1 MGSLSLEMP
10 PWKRPLEAFLIKRHT
25 HWAMT
30 PDEMHKILES
40 NNIGFVAKDMAYGRQ
55 FRFADGAILNSY
67 NTGKCVWQGKE
78 TEASLKIK
86 GLCGDSSEPSVSPLQ
101 PKGIVNLSNNK
112 IFIVYGHDIEAREQ
126 LELLLRRVKLEPVI
140 LQNLPIAGDTIIEK
154 LEANIDVRYACV
166 LLTPDDEGF
175 SAGNSREKKF
185 RARQNVILE
194 LGMFLVRLGRK
205 RVAILHKGNL
215 ELPSDIS
222 GLIYIKFNK
231 RVDEVKERLGA
242 ELQEAGF
249 PINIKDLLS

>member
-1 MGSLSLEMP
+1 MAGG
-10 PWKRPLEAFLIKRHT
+10 HT
-25 HWAMT
+25 RDAMT
-30 PDEMHKILES
+30 PEEMHHVLES
-40 NNIGFVAKDMAYGRQ
+40 NNIGFNAKDIPHGRQ
-55 FRFADGAILNSY
+55 FRFPDGGIANVYSS
-67 NTGKCVWQGKE
+67 GKIVWQGKE
-78 TEASLKIK
+78 TETVARVK
-86 GLCGDSSEPSVSPLQ
+86 GLCGELELDTAGGVAGAKPVTSV
-101 PKGIVNLSNNK
+101 VSNNK
-112 IFIVYGHDIEAREQ
+112 VFIVYGHDIEAREQ
-126 LELLLRRVKLEPVI
+126 LELLLRRMKLEPVI

-175 SAGNSREKKF
+175 STGNPKEKKP

-215 ELPSDIS
+215 ELPSDIN